1 MISTYKMQDNIKNGK
16 FNEQNY
22 YNENLDEVE
31 FKGLVSGKNTK
42 EELFGVTNNTIDSKR
57 QNIETYTKL
66 YFLMGGNNEGIS
78 RDNLARC
85 IALSV
90 NFSNNPEEMITKDT
104 PINYNEYY
112 TVAETIIKNLG
123 RTRSDLLTPE
133 DFINIMTAQVE
144 SE

>member
-1 MISTYKMQDNIKNGK
+1 MKNGK

-42 EELFGVTNNTIDSKR
+42 EALFSVTNNTIDSKR
-57 QNIETYTKL
+57 QNIEMYTKL

-90 NFSNNPEEMITKDT
+90 NFNNNPEEMITKDT

-123 RTRSDLLTPE
+123 RTRSDMLTPE